1 MLLKIHTQKTRRET
15 VMRKTNLFGLATMLL
30 LLALG
35 AVPALSVGSEAIS
48 ETDGPTVL
56 TRDQTDQC
64 LPAYHDYALFIAGIS
79 NPEGALTAYQCQP
92 AWVRHAK
99 FFDHNWESFTK
110 RRLSPMRE
118 WASQELGSASAA
130 TVFYPFSGPDFVNVF
145 ALFPH
150 AKTYLLIALEPVG
163 VIPDF
168 SARKE
173 QNFFAS
179 LQRSLYDLLNLAFF
193 KTNQMKSSI
202 GKSELKGTLPV
213 LMFFLA
219 REQARLLDVQYWV
232 MEPDGTIAESPAVGG
247 EISSHG
253 IPGVRI
259 VFTSTGSTENRTL
272 YYFQFNLRNDSLAR
286 NQQFVSFLKSF
297 GPLTTFTKAASYL
310 MFKPHFSAIRQFIL
324 DQSLYVLQGD
334 SGIPIRYFD
343 PAVWDLRFYGTY
355 TCPIALF
362 SNCYQPDMAA
372 LYKGGEVQPLPFGF
386 DYRHRV
392 RTSNLMFA
400 VKKAK
405 VLAGDPH

>member
-1 MLLKIHTQKTRRET
+1 M

-30 LLALG
+30 FLALG
-35 AVPALSVGSEAIS
+35 SVPALSVGSEPIS

-56 TRDQTDQC
+56 KRDQTDKC

-79 NPEGALTAYQCQP
+79 NPEGALTAYQDQP

-99 FFDHNWESFTK
+99 FFDHNWERFT
-110 RRLSPMRE
+110 RGRLSPMRE

-130 TVFYPFSGPDFVNVF
+130 TVFYPFSGPDFANAF
-145 ALFPH
+145 ALLPH
-150 AKTYLLIALEPVG
+150 AKTYLLIALEPIG
-163 VIPDF
+163 EIPDF
-168 SARKE
+168 SDLQE
-173 QNFFAS
+173 QIFFAS
-179 LQRSLYDLLNLAFF
+179 LQRSLDDLLQLDFF
-193 KTNQMKSSI
+193 KTNQMRPSS
-202 GKSELKGTLPV
+202 GKSDLKGTLPV

-219 REQARLLDVQYWV
+219 REQARVLDVQYWV

-259 VFTSTGSTENRTL
+259 VFTSPGSTENQTL

-286 NQQFVSFLKSF
+286 NQQFVTFLRSF

-362 SNCYQPDMAA
+362 SNCYQPDMATI
-372 LYKGGEVQPLPFGF
+372 YKGGEVQPLPFGF

-400 VKKAK
+400 AKKAR
-405 VLAGDPH
+405 VFAGDPN